1 MKIQLKNKFKNLFKK
16 MKKNKSKTKEIKR
29 PRNSYDIYNQNETLT
44 LKTDLDK
51 DLIAYNSYNT
61 STNEELELLDTA
73 EQSVANNIEE
83 TKKEKDE
90 KKLRTFTSTTKIDR
104 TPRTKKNKL
113 VYFIYEKND
122 KTKTVAWQVKKEN
135 GSRALKTCKTKEET
149 IEFVRN
155 KATSNDTIECI
166 VKGKNGKI
174 EETIIIDP
182 KNK

>member
-1 MKIQLKNKFKNLFKK
+1 MKFTWKNLFKRI
-16 MKKNKSKTKEIKR
+16 KKDKTKTKEIKR

-51 DLIAYNSYNT
+51 DLIAYNSNNN
-61 STNEELELLDTA
+61 TNEELELLDKA
-73 EQSVANNIEE
+73 EENAAINNIEPN
-83 TKKEKDE
+83 DVNPNSE

-113 VYFIYEKND
+113 VYFIYEKDD
-122 KTKTVAWQVKKEN
+122 KSKNVAWQVKKEN

-155 KATSNDTIECI
+155 KATANDSIKCI
-166 VKGKNGKI
+166 VKDKNGKI
-174 EETIIIDP
+174 EETIVIDLE
-182 KNK
+182 K

>member
-1 MKIQLKNKFKNLFKK
+1 MKFTWKNLFKRI
-16 MKKNKSKTKEIKR
+16 KKDKTKTKEIKR

-51 DLIAYNSYNT
+51 DLIAYNSNNN
-61 STNEELELLDTA
+61 TNEELELLDTA
-73 EQSVANNIEE
+73 EQNIANNIEE

-113 VYFIYEKND
+113 VYFIYEKDD
-122 KTKTVAWQVKKEN
+122 KSKNVAWQVKKEN

-155 KATSNDTIECI
+155 KATVNDSIKCI
-166 VKGKNGKI
+166 VKDKNGKI
-174 EETIIIDP
+174 EETIVIDLE
-182 KNK
+182 NK

>member
-1 MKIQLKNKFKNLFKK
+1 MKFTWKNLFKRI
-16 MKKNKSKTKEIKR
+16 KKDKTKTKEIKR

-51 DLIAYNSYNT
+51 DLIAYNSNNN
-61 STNEELELLDTA
+61 TNEELELLDKA
-73 EQSVANNIEE
+73 EENAAINNIEHNNVNPNS
-83 TKKEKDE
+83 E

-113 VYFIYEKND
+113 VYFIYEKDD
-122 KTKTVAWQVKKEN
+122 KSKNVAWQVKKEN

-155 KATSNDTIECI
+155 KATVNDSIKCI
-166 VKGKNGKI
+166 VKDKNGKI
-174 EETIIIDP
+174 EETIVIDLE
-182 KNK
+182 K

>member
-1 MKIQLKNKFKNLFKK
+1 MKFTWKNLFKRI
-16 MKKNKSKTKEIKR
+16 KKDKTKTKEIKR

-51 DLIAYNSYNT
+51 DLIAYNSNNN
-61 STNEELELLDTA
+61 TNEELELLDKA
-73 EQSVANNIEE
+73 EENAAINNIEPNNVNPNS
-83 TKKEKDE
+83 E

-113 VYFIYEKND
+113 VYFIYEKDD
-122 KTKTVAWQVKKEN
+122 KSKNVAWQVKKEN

-155 KATSNDTIECI
+155 KATVNDSIKCI
-166 VKGKNGKI
+166 VKDKNGKI
-174 EETIIIDP
+174 EETIVIDLE
-182 KNK
+182 NK

>member
-1 MKIQLKNKFKNLFKK
+1 MKFTWKNLFKRI
-16 MKKNKSKTKEIKR
+16 KKDKTKTKEIKR

-51 DLIAYNSYNT
+51 DLIAYNSNNN
-61 STNEELELLDTA
+61 TNEELELLDKA
-73 EQSVANNIEE
+73 EENAAINNIEPNNVNPNS
-83 TKKEKDE
+83 E

-113 VYFIYEKND
+113 VYFIYEKDD
-122 KTKTVAWQVKKEN
+122 KSKNVAWEVKKEN

-155 KATSNDTIECI
+155 KATVNDSIKCI
-166 VKGKNGKI
+166 VKDKNGKI
-174 EETIIIDP
+174 EETIVIDLE
-182 KNK
+182 K

>member
-1 MKIQLKNKFKNLFKK
+1 MKFTWKNLFKRI
-16 MKKNKSKTKEIKR
+16 KKDKTKTKEIKR

-51 DLIAYNSYNT
+51 DLIAYSSNNN
-61 STNEELELLDTA
+61 TNEELELLDKA
-73 EQSVANNIEE
+73 EENAAINNIEPNNVNPNS
-83 TKKEKDE
+83 E

-113 VYFIYEKND
+113 VYFIYEKDD
-122 KTKTVAWQVKKEN
+122 KSKNVTWQVKKEN

-155 KATSNDTIECI
+155 KATVNDSIKCI
-166 VKGKNGKI
+166 VKDKNGKI
-174 EETIIIDP
+174 EETIVIDLE
-182 KNK
+182 K

>member
-1 MKIQLKNKFKNLFKK
+1 MKFTWKNLFKRI
-16 MKKNKSKTKEIKR
+16 KKDKTKTKEIKR

-51 DLIAYNSYNT
+51 DLIAYNSNNN
-61 STNEELELLDTA
+61 TNEELELLDTA
-73 EQSVANNIEE
+73 EQNIANNIEE

-113 VYFIYEKND
+113 VYFIYEKDD
-122 KTKTVAWQVKKEN
+122 KSKNVAWQVKKEN

-155 KATSNDTIECI
+155 KATVNDSIKCI
-166 VKGKNGKI
+166 VKDKNGKI
-174 EETIIIDP
+174 EETIVIDLE
-182 KNK
+182 K

>member
-1 MKIQLKNKFKNLFKK
+1 MKFTWKNLFKRI
-16 MKKNKSKTKEIKR
+16 KKDKTKTKEIKR

-51 DLIAYNSYNT
+51 DLIAYNSNNN
-61 STNEELELLDTA
+61 TNEELELLDKA
-73 EQSVANNIEE
+73 EENAAINNIEPNNVNPNS
-83 TKKEKDE
+83 E

-113 VYFIYEKND
+113 VYFIYEKDD
-122 KTKTVAWQVKKEN
+122 KSKNVAWQVKKEN

-155 KATSNDTIECI
+155 KATVNDSIKCI
-166 VKGKNGKI
+166 VKDKNGKI
-174 EETIIIDP
+174 EETIIIDRE
-182 KNK
+182 NK

>member
-1 MKIQLKNKFKNLFKK
+1 MKFTWKNLFKRI
-16 MKKNKSKTKEIKR
+16 KKDKTKTKEIKR

-51 DLIAYNSYNT
+51 DLIAYSSNNN
-61 STNEELELLDTA
+61 TNEELELLDKA
-73 EQSVANNIEE
+73 EENAAINNIEPN
-83 TKKEKDE
+83 DANPNSE

-113 VYFIYEKND
+113 VYFIYEKDD
-122 KTKTVAWQVKKEN
+122 KSKNVAWQVKKEN

-155 KATSNDTIECI
+155 KATVNDSIKCI
-166 VKGKNGKI
+166 VKDKKGKI
-174 EETIIIDP
+174 EETIVIDLE
-182 KNK
+182 K

>member
-1 MKIQLKNKFKNLFKK
+1 MKFTWKNLFKRI
-16 MKKNKSKTKEIKR
+16 KKDKTKTKEIKR

-51 DLIAYNSYNT
+51 DLIAYNSNNN
-61 STNEELELLDTA
+61 TNEELELLDKA
-73 EQSVANNIEE
+73 EENAAINNIEPNNVNPNS
-83 TKKEKDE
+83 E

-113 VYFIYEKND
+113 VYFIYEKDD
-122 KTKTVAWQVKKEN
+122 KSKNVAWQVKKEN

-155 KATSNDTIECI
+155 KATVNDSIKCI
-166 VKGKNGKI
+166 VKDKNGKI
-174 EETIIIDP
+174 EETIVIDLE
-182 KNK
+182 K

>member
-1 MKIQLKNKFKNLFKK
+1 MKSTWKNLFKRI
-16 MKKNKSKTKEIKR
+16 KKDKTKTKEIKR

-51 DLIAYNSYNT
+51 DLIAYNSNNN
-61 STNEELELLDTA
+61 TNEELELLDKA
-73 EQSVANNIEE
+73 EENAAINNIEPNNVNPNS
-83 TKKEKDE
+83 E

-113 VYFIYEKND
+113 VYFIYEKDD
-122 KTKTVAWQVKKEN
+122 KSKNVAWQVKKEN

-155 KATSNDTIECI
+155 KATVNDSIKCI
-166 VKGKNGKI
+166 VKDKNGKI
-174 EETIIIDP
+174 EETIVIDLE
-182 KNK
+182 NK

>member
-1 MKIQLKNKFKNLFKK
+1 MKFTWKNLFKRI
-16 MKKNKSKTKEIKR
+16 KKDKTKTKEIKR

-51 DLIAYNSYNT
+51 DLIAYNSNNT
-61 STNEELELLDTA
+61 SANEELELLDTA
-73 EQSVANNIEE
+73 EQNIANNIEE

-113 VYFIYEKND
+113 VYFIYEKDD
-122 KTKTVAWQVKKEN
+122 KSKNVAWQVKKEN

-155 KATSNDTIECI
+155 KATVNDSIKCI
-166 VKGKNGKI
+166 VKDKNGKI
-174 EETIIIDP
+174 EETIVIDLE
-182 KNK
+182 NK

>member
-1 MKIQLKNKFKNLFKK
+1 MKFTWKNLFKRI
-16 MKKNKSKTKEIKR
+16 KKDKTKTKEIKR

-51 DLIAYNSYNT
+51 DLIAYNSYNN
-61 STNEELELLDTA
+61 TNEELELLDKA
-73 EQSVANNIEE
+73 EENAAINNIEPNNVNPNS
-83 TKKEKDE
+83 E

-113 VYFIYEKND
+113 VYFIYEKDD
-122 KTKTVAWQVKKEN
+122 KSKNVAWQVKKEN

-155 KATSNDTIECI
+155 KATLNDSIKCI
-166 VKGKNGKI
+166 VKDKNGKI
-174 EETIIIDP
+174 EETIVIDLE
-182 KNK
+182 K

>member
-1 MKIQLKNKFKNLFKK
+1 MKFTWKNLFKRI
-16 MKKNKSKTKEIKR
+16 KKDKTKTKEIKR

-51 DLIAYNSYNT
+51 DLIAYNSNNN
-61 STNEELELLDTA
+61 TNEELELLDKA
-73 EQSVANNIEE
+73 EENAAINNIEPNNVNPNS
-83 TKKEKDE
+83 E

-113 VYFIYEKND
+113 VYFIYEKDD
-122 KTKTVAWQVKKEN
+122 KSKNVAWQVKKEN

-155 KATSNDTIECI
+155 KATLNDSIKCI
-166 VKGKNGKI
+166 VKDKNGKI
-174 EETIIIDP
+174 EETIVIDLE
-182 KNK
+182 K

>member
-1 MKIQLKNKFKNLFKK
+1 MKFTWKNIFKRIKK
-16 MKKNKSKTKEIKR
+16 DKTKTKEIKR

-73 EQSVANNIEE
+73 EQNIANNIEE

-113 VYFIYEKND
+113 VYFIYEKDD
-122 KTKTVAWQVKKEN
+122 KSKNVAWQVKKEN

-155 KATSNDTIECI
+155 KATVNDSIKCI
-166 VKGKNGKI
+166 VKDKNGKI
-174 EETIIIDP
+174 EETIVIDLE
-182 KNK
+182 NK

>member
-1 MKIQLKNKFKNLFKK
+1 MKFTWKNLFKRI
-16 MKKNKSKTKEIKR
+16 KKDKTKTKEIKR

-51 DLIAYNSYNT
+51 DLIAYSSNNN
-61 STNEELELLDTA
+61 TNEELELLDTA
-73 EQSVANNIEE
+73 EQNIANNIEE

-113 VYFIYEKND
+113 VYFIYEKDD
-122 KTKTVAWQVKKEN
+122 KSKNVAWQVKKEN

-155 KATSNDTIECI
+155 KATVNDSIKCI
-166 VKGKNGKI
+166 VKDKNGKI
-174 EETIIIDP
+174 EETIVIDLE
-182 KNK
+182 K

>member
-1 MKIQLKNKFKNLFKK
+1 MKFTWKNLFKRI
-16 MKKNKSKTKEIKR
+16 KKDKTKTKEIKR

-51 DLIAYNSYNT
+51 DLIAYNSNNN
-61 STNEELELLDTA
+61 TNEELELLDKA
-73 EQSVANNIEE
+73 EENAAINNIEPN
-83 TKKEKDE
+83 DVNPNSE

-113 VYFIYEKND
+113 VYFIYEKDD
-122 KTKTVAWQVKKEN
+122 KSKNVAWQVKKEN

-155 KATSNDTIECI
+155 KATVNDSIKCI
-166 VKGKNGKI
+166 VKDKNGKI
-174 EETIIIDP
+174 EETIVIDLE
-182 KNK
+182 K

>member
-1 MKIQLKNKFKNLFKK
+1 MKFTWKNLFKRI
-16 MKKNKSKTKEIKR
+16 KKDKTKTKEIKR

-51 DLIAYNSYNT
+51 DLIAYSSNNN
-61 STNEELELLDTA
+61 TNEELELLDTA
-73 EQSVANNIEE
+73 EQNIANNIEE

-113 VYFIYEKND
+113 VYFIYEKDD
-122 KTKTVAWQVKKEN
+122 KSKNVAWQVKKEN

-149 IEFVRN
+149 SEFVRN
-155 KATSNDTIECI
+155 KATVNDSIKCI
-166 VKGKNGKI
+166 VKDKNGKI
-174 EETIIIDP
+174 EETIVIDLE
-182 KNK
+182 K